1 MAEAPTDTLHSLAAV
16 LGGVGL
22 FLLGMTLL
30 TEGLKALAGPGIRG
44 SLQRVTARPA
54 RAFGAGMAMTVAS
67 QASSAT
73 VLATIGFVTAGMLSL
88 TAALPI
94 IAGATVGT
102 SSTTWFVATLG
113 LSKGASVIL
122 MPFLALGALMRAIGH
137 GRWRHVGT
145 AVAGLTVLLLSISF
159 IRANVSGIADAI
171 DLGTREAQSLGGRAA
186 LVGIGALLAVAMQSS
201 ASPIALSM
209 VALHG
214 GIVGWDEAAHL
225 AVGATVGTTSTGLLA
240 TLGTRAAARQ
250 AAIAWIAC
258 AVIQAAVALPL
269 FPLLSRWSIGA
280 ADRLPHGT
288 GLDRQ
293 AIAIAVF
300 HTTFAA
306 LGAIPVLLAP
316 GAIARMI
323 VRAFPERGGLPRIVE
338 FDRSALEVPGV
349 AAATARR
356 GLAEAGAAV
365 CELALAAL
373 REGDGAGLPDRVEN
387 ASASLESTRTFM
399 GEIQVPEGDR
409 ATVDM
414 QRGTIGAL
422 DHLARLV
429 GDVRNL
435 RRAAQGGAFRSPAVR
450 SYLEEAATAVET
462 LRDWLRGMDAPCP
475 LHELRAVSS
484 SLGARRKAERT
495 DTLNRTATG
504 ATAPD
509 RAIADLDALRYADRM
524 AHHAAKAAGYLA
536 ARTNGN
542 GTAGGHGGGAP
553 TAPVPDADEPT

>member
-1 MAEAPTDTLHSLAAV
+1 MADAPTDTLHSLTAV

-88 TAALPI
+88 ASAMPI

-113 LSKGASVIL
+113 LSKGASVVL

-145 AVAGLTVLLLSISF
+145 AVAGLTVLLLSIAF
-159 IRANVSGIADAI
+159 IRTNVAGIAEAI
-171 DLGTREAQSLGGRAA
+171 DLGTQEAHSIGGRAA
-186 LVGIGALLAVAMQSS
+186 LVGIGALLAIAMQSS
-201 ASPIALSM
+201 ASPIALSI

-240 TLGTRAAARQ
+240 TIGTRAAARQ

-258 AVIQAAVALPL
+258 AAIQAAAAL
-269 FPLLSRWSIGA
+269 LLYPALAAWSRA
-280 ADRLPHGT
+280 AGGTLAHGT
-288 GLDRQ
+288 GLDPQ
-293 AIAIAVF
+293 AIAIAAF
-300 HTTFAA
+300 HTSFAMI
-306 LGAIPVLLAP
+306 GAVPVLLAP
-316 GAIARMI
+316 GAIARL
-323 VRAFPERGGLPRIVE
+323 VARAFPERGGLPRIVE
-338 FDRSALEVPGV
+338 FDRTALEVPGV

-356 GLAEAGAAV
+356 GLAEAGTAV
-365 CELALAAL
+365 CELALVAL
-373 REGDGAGLPDRVEN
+373 RDGDAPGLADRIEN

-409 ATVDM
+409 ATVEM

-435 RRAAQGGAFRSPAVR
+435 RRAAEGGAFRSPAVR
-450 SYLEEAATAVET
+450 AYLDDAASAVRT
-462 LRDWLRGMDAPCP
+462 LRDWLRTMDPPCP
-475 LHELRAVSS
+475 LHELRAASA
-484 SLGARRKAERT
+484 SLGARRKAERSE
-495 DTLNRTATG
+495 TLNRTAAG

-524 AHHAAKAAGYLA
+524 AHHAAKAAAYLA
-536 ARTNGN
+536 ARTNGA
-542 GTAGGHGGGAP
+542 TPHASGGAEP
-553 TAPVPDADEPT
+553 TGPVPDTDEPT

>member
-1 MAEAPTDTLHSLAAV
+1 MADAPPDTLHSLAAV

-54 RAFGAGMAMTVAS
+54 RGFGAGVAMTVAS

-88 TAALPI
+88 GSALPI

-113 LSKGASVIL
+113 LSKGASVVL

-159 IRANVSGIADAI
+159 IRANVSGVAEAI
-171 DLGTREAQSLGGRAA
+171 DLGARDAQSTGGRAA

-201 ASPIALSM
+201 ASPIALSI

-214 GIVGWDEAAHL
+214 GVVGWDEAAHL
-225 AVGATVGTTSTGLLA
+225 AVGATVGTTSTGFLA

-258 AVIQAAVALPL
+258 AAIQAAVALASY
-269 FPLLSRWSIGA
+269 PLLAAWSRGV
-280 ADRLPHGT
+280 ADRLATGA
-288 GLDRQ
+288 GLDHG
-293 AIAIAVF
+293 AAAIAVF
-300 HTTFAA
+300 HTTFTAI
-306 LGAIPVLLAP
+306 GAVPVLLAP
-316 GAIARMI
+316 VALARRIA
-323 VRAFPERGGLPRIVE
+323 RAFPERGGLPRIVG

-356 GLAEAGAAV
+356 GLAEAGVAV
-365 CELALAAL
+365 CDLALEAL
-373 REGDGAGLPDRVEN
+373 RDGDAPGLVDRIEN
-387 ASASLESTRTFM
+387 ASASLEATRAFI

-409 ATVDM
+409 ATVEM

-435 RRAAQGGAFRSPAVR
+435 RRAAHGGAFRSPAVR
-450 SYLEEAATAVET
+450 AYLDDASAAVTT
-462 LRDWLRGMDAPCP
+462 LRDWLRAMDAPCP
-475 LHELRAVSS
+475 LQALRATSA

-495 DTLNRTATG
+495 DTLNRTAAG
-504 ATAPD
+504 STAPD

-536 ARTNGN
+536 ARPNGSA
-542 GTAGGHGGGAP
+542 GAAGGAAP
-553 TAPVPDADEPT
+553 TAPVPDTDEPS